1 MARPPKKVEVQDVTD
16 KNIDQ
21 EKFAGA
27 MAQMRADEG
36 ALVLAQTP
44 RESAVRAVAQ
54 QLGYQL
60 PMEHIDPDLIQ
71 RDIAANMRRSVE
83 ACLEVGRGLRVLKE
97 ACEHGDFIDRL
108 DGLGVDRKV
117 AVKFMQAASK
127 FANVS
132 TSRHLVAQATGG
144 QSKLFEMLV
153 LDDEQLEELELTG
166 QTGELALDDVASMSV
181 KELRAAVRKE
191 RQEAAKQKARAER
204 QDAVNA
210 ELHEEVRLIKRLPAA
225 EELKRT
231 QREAAEIQ
239 AEVLGLTQ
247 GNLRRALV
255 ALNNCE
261 ADQSLFM
268 AGMVAQLVAELRSLR
283 DEFNLP
289 EVDDTP
295 EWEKFAAAQAT
306 TATAKPQAN

>member
-1 MARPPKKVEVQDVTD
+1 MARPS
-16 KNIDQ
+16 KNIIIPSTDSTLDT
-21 EKFAGA
+21 EKFDGA
-27 MAQMRADEG
+27 MAQMRADEAAT
-36 ALVLAQTP
+36 ALVLTQQNERVTALALQLNYNGSTDP
-44 RESAVRAVAQ
+44 AVLENSAKDAIRRIGAGIFE
-54 QLGYQL
+54 LGGYL
-60 PMEHIDPDLIQ
+60 LM
-71 RDIAANMRRSVE
+71 
-83 ACLEVGRGLRVLKE
+83 LKE
-97 ACEHGDFIDRL
+97 ACPHGHFMPTLERL
-108 DGLGVDRKV
+108 GIGVDAAGRYM
-117 AVKFMQAASK
+117 AVSRR
-127 FANVS
+127 FANSAS
-132 TSRHLVAQATGG
+132 TRNLGAIGVTKLVE
-144 QSKLFEMLV
+144 LLP
-153 LDDEQLEELELTG
+153 LDDEQLEDLTEIG
-166 QTGELALDDVASMSV
+166 QTGELALDDLGGMSV
-181 KELRAAVRKE
+181 KELRTAVRKARAE
-191 RQEAAKQKARAER
+191 SDKHKARAER

-247 GNLRRALV
+247 GNLRRALI

>member
-1 MARPPKKVEVQDVTD
+1 MARTPKNIEVQDVTD
-16 KNIDQ
+16 KNVDQ
-21 EKFAGA
+21 EKLAGA

-36 ALVLAQTP
+36 ALALAQTQ

-97 ACEHGDFIDRL
+97 ACEHGNFILRLEAIGLDDR
-108 DGLGVDRKV
+108 V
-117 AVKFMQAASK
+117 ARRFMESAVRFTNRVTSPVLTAA
-127 FANVS
+127 
-132 TSRHLVAQATGG
+132 GG

-153 LDDEQLEELELTG
+153 LDDDQIEELELTG

-181 KELRAAVRKE
+181 RELRAAVRKE
-191 RQEAAKQKARAER
+191 RQEAIKQKARAER
-204 QDAVNA
+204 QEAVNT

-231 QREAAEIQ
+231 QREAADIQ

-247 GNLRRALV
+247 GNLRRALI
-255 ALNNCE
+255 ALNSCE

-268 AGMVAQLVAELRSLR
+268 AGMVGQLISELAALR

-289 EVDDTP
+289 EVGGTP
-295 EWEKFAAAQAT
+295 DWEKWASAQGAAT
-306 TATAKPQAN
+306 TESAKAKAN

>member
-1 MARPPKKVEVQDVTD
+1 MARTPRSNEVQDVTD
-16 KNIDQ
+16 KNVDQ
-21 EKFAGA
+21 EKLAGA

-36 ALVLAQTP
+36 ALALAQTQ

-97 ACEHGDFIDRL
+97 ACEHGNFILRLEAIGLDDR
-108 DGLGVDRKV
+108 V
-117 AVKFMQAASK
+117 ARRFMESAVRFTNRVTSPVLTAA
-127 FANVS
+127 
-132 TSRHLVAQATGG
+132 GG

-153 LDDEQLEELELTG
+153 LDDDQIEELELTG

-181 KELRAAVRKE
+181 RELRAAVRKE
-191 RQEAAKQKARAER
+191 RQEAIKQKARAER
-204 QDAVNA
+204 QEAVNT

-231 QREAAEIQ
+231 QREAADIQ

-247 GNLRRALV
+247 GNLRRALI

-268 AGMVAQLVAELRSLR
+268 AGMVGQLISELAALR

-289 EVDDTP
+289 EVGGTP
-295 EWEKFAAAQAT
+295 DWEKWASAQGAD
-306 TATAKPQAN
+306 TAEGAKAKAN

>member
-1 MARPPKKVEVQDVTD
+1 MARTPRSNEVQDVTD
-16 KNIDQ
+16 KNVDQ
-21 EKFAGA
+21 EKLAGA

-36 ALVLAQTP
+36 ALALAQTQ

-97 ACEHGDFIDRL
+97 ACEHGNFILRLEAIGLDDR
-108 DGLGVDRKV
+108 V
-117 AVKFMQAASK
+117 ARRFMESAVRFTNRVTSPVLTAA
-127 FANVS
+127 
-132 TSRHLVAQATGG
+132 GG

-153 LDDEQLEELELTG
+153 LDDDQIEELELTG

-181 KELRAAVRKE
+181 RELRAAVRKE
-191 RQEAAKQKARAER
+191 RQEAIKQKARAER
-204 QDAVNA
+204 QEAVNT

-231 QREAAEIQ
+231 QREAADIQ

-247 GNLRRALV
+247 GNLRRALI

-268 AGMVAQLVAELRSLR
+268 AGMVGQLISELAALR

-289 EVDDTP
+289 EVGGTP
-295 EWEKFAAAQAT
+295 DWEKWASAQSAD
-306 TATAKPQAN
+306 TAEGAKAKAN

>member
-1 MARPPKKVEVQDVTD
+1 MARTPKNIEVQDVTD
-16 KNIDQ
+16 KNVDQ
-21 EKFAGA
+21 EKLAGA

-36 ALVLAQTP
+36 ALALAQTQ

-97 ACEHGDFIDRL
+97 ACEHGNFILRLEAIGLDDR
-108 DGLGVDRKV
+108 V
-117 AVKFMQAASK
+117 ARRFMESAVRFTNRVTSPVLTAA
-127 FANVS
+127 
-132 TSRHLVAQATGG
+132 GG

-153 LDDEQLEELELTG
+153 LDDDQIEELELTG

-181 KELRAAVRKE
+181 RELRAAVRKE
-191 RQEAAKQKARAER
+191 RQEAIKQKARAER
-204 QDAVNA
+204 QEAVNT

-231 QREAAEIQ
+231 QREAADIQ

-247 GNLRRALV
+247 GNLRRALI

-268 AGMVAQLVAELRSLR
+268 AGMVGQLISELAALR

-289 EVDDTP
+289 EVGGTP
-295 EWEKFAAAQAT
+295 DWEKWASAQGAD
-306 TATAKPQAN
+306 TAEGAKAKAN

>member
-1 MARPPKKVEVQDVTD
+1 MARTPKNIEVQDVTD
-16 KNIDQ
+16 KNVDQ
-21 EKFAGA
+21 EKLAGA

-36 ALVLAQTP
+36 ALALAQTQ

-97 ACEHGDFIDRL
+97 ACEHGQFTMRL
-108 DGLGVDRKV
+108 ESLGIETRV
-117 AVKFMQAASK
+117 AQRFMASASRFSNAASTPLLR
-127 FANVS
+127 AAGNQ
-132 TSRHLVAQATGG
+132 T
-144 QSKLFEMLV
+144 KLFEMLV
-153 LDDEQLEELELTG
+153 LDDDQVEELELTG
-166 QTGELALDDVASMSV
+166 QTGELSLDDVASMSV

-204 QDAVNA
+204 QEAVNT

-231 QREAAEIQ
+231 QREAADIQ

-247 GNLRRALV
+247 GNLRRALI

-268 AGMVAQLVAELRSLR
+268 AGMVGQLISELAALR

-289 EVDDTP
+289 EVGGTP
-295 EWEKFAAAQAT
+295 DWEKWASAQGAD
-306 TATAKPQAN
+306 TAEGAKAKAN